1 MKCWG
6 CLEDLLLGSE
16 TNSPLLQKKKIR
28 VGMPT
33 RSFNAAATNT
43 SVDRWDMILAQKHAV
58 VKRQIFQLSSLAVF
72 EILVYSSVMSS
83 VLLFV
88 LDPTKDTEA
97 KYQVIFLLVS
107 AAHYTAHYI

>member
-1 MKCWG
+1 
-6 CLEDLLLGSE
+6 
-16 TNSPLLQKKKIR
+16 
-28 VGMPT
+28 MPT

-43 SVDRWDMILAQKHAV
+43 SVDRWDMVLAQKHAV

-72 EILVYSSVMSS
+72 EILVYTSIMS

-88 LDPTKDTEA
+88 LELTKDTEA
-97 KYQVIFLLVS
+97 KYQGIFLLVS